1 MGHFMK
7 GRLMRHA
14 ALAAI
19 LSGCAATAQAQVVIS
34 QVYGGGGNTGAT
46 LRSDFV
52 ELHNNGTSAV
62 DLSGWSVQYASS
74 TGASWQVTPLNGSI
88 APGGYYLVKQADGTG
103 GTVSLPTPDATG
115 TIAMAGGAGKV
126 ALSSGASALSGT
138 CPANIDFVGFGSAAN
153 CAEGSAPTATLSA
166 TTAALRADGGCTD
179 SNNNGA
185 DFTAGAPAPRN
196 SASAPNVCGGGGQPI
211 LSVADAGADEA
222 SGTLS
227 FVLHLSQPA
236 GAGGVGVTY
245 ATADGTALA
254 GSDYVAASGTVTFA
268 EGEDTA
274 SVQVA
279 LVDDALTESDET
291 FFLNLS
297 DVIGALSGDVQ
308 ALGTIVNDDVSLTP
322 IHDIQGNGATSPFAN
337 QLVYTT
343 GIVTGRKSNGFFLQA
358 SDAEADADPMTSEG
372 VFVFTSIAP
381 PAAAAVGN
389 RVRVGGTVSEYI
401 PAADPNQL
409 PLTELNSTSVALL
422 SSGNPLPSPMALT
435 PTFPDPN
442 GPLDQLEP
450 LEGMRVTVASLTVAA
465 ATEGNTNESNATGT
479 SNGILHAVV
488 TGVARPFREPG
499 IQAPDPAP
507 AGSSIPPI
515 PRWDFNPEL
524 LTIDSDTLGGSGFV
538 LDLAAGAVIE
548 GLTGPLDYGFRR
560 YTLLRDPSVAITTTP
575 GPAPRAARAASA
587 DEFTIAGY
595 NLERFFD
602 TVNDPATGEPVLT
615 ASAFANRLS
624 KASLAVRDY
633 LNAPD
638 ILATVEVENLGTLQA
653 LASRINGDAV
663 AAGQPDPH
671 YVAYLEEGNDVG
683 GIDVGFLVKTAE
695 VGTGIARVQ
704 VTGVTQQGK
713 DVTWTEPS
721 GTVSLLNDRP
731 PLVLDAVV
739 HYADGRT
746 PFPVTV
752 IAVHQRSLNDVDS
765 VEPSGPTTLGARV
778 RLKRQHQAEYLAT
791 LIQQMQVA
799 DPARRIV
806 TLGDF
811 NAFAFNDG
819 LADTMNVV
827 TGTPTPDEQTAV
839 PGDGVDLVD
848 PDLVNLGVLE
858 PADERYSFVFGG
870 NAQTLDH
877 VLANEETIL
886 ASTAF
891 GLDHARI
898 NADFPEIARNDVTS
912 PARLSDHDP
921 LVAYFEVRRRADLA
935 VTATA
940 DAATVNAGEMLRYT
954 ATVTNL
960 GPDLAAATAIGFA
973 LNAETATFAVVA
985 PSGWNCDAAQ
995 IANGMTS
1002 VACHNDG
1009 LANGASASFAISAT
1023 STTAQIGSS
1032 VNLAVAATTQSFD
1045 PVAGNDEAVA
1055 TIAVQAAPAA
1065 DLALEFNGPATVPA
1079 STLLHRLHRHPAQP
1093 GHVGCAATGG
1103 GVQRQHHDHHRQRGG
1118 SGRLD
1123 VQQAG
1128 QQPRDEFPLHPRQPG
1143 RGCQRKLRY
1152 QSQCQAYSGQP
1163 HGAGRR
1169 GGDVGRRGCGRF
1181 QQQRKHR
1188 YHGLVLARASA
1199 MYERTR
1205 LRPRPF
1211 LWLPLHEPL
1220 PWALLRCKAALS
1232 PRFLNMARL
1241 IIGFTCNGNPARNET
1256 RREIRDRIPAIPW
1269 PGWETRPR

>member
-1 MGHFMK
+1 MK
-7 GRLMRHA
+7 NGFMRHL
-14 ALAAI
+14 ALAAM
-19 LSGCAATAQAQVVIS
+19 LSGCAVTAQAQVVIS
-34 QVYGGGGNTGAT
+34 QVYGGGGNSGAT

-74 TGASWQVTPLNGSI
+74 TGTSWQVTPLNGSI

-103 GTVSLPTPDATG
+103 GTVNLPTPDATG
-115 TIAMAGGAGKV
+115 TIAMAAGAGKI
-126 ALSSGASALSGT
+126 ALSSSAGALSGT
-138 CPANIDFVGFGSAAN
+138 CPVNIDFVGFGSAAN
-153 CAEGSAPTATLSA
+153 CAEGGAPTATLNA

-185 DFTAGAPAPRN
+185 DFTAGTPAPRN
-196 SASAPNVCGGGGQPI
+196 SASPANVCGGGGQPI

-222 SGTLS
+222 SGSLS

-236 GAGGVGVTY
+236 GADGVSVAY
-245 ATADGTALA
+245 ATADGTAIA
-254 GSDYVAASGTVTFA
+254 GSDYVATSGTIAFA

-274 SVQVA
+274 SVSVS
-279 LVDDALTESDET
+279 LVDDAITESDET

-297 DVIGALSGDVQ
+297 DITGALLGDAQ
-308 ALGTIVNDDVSLTP
+308 AVGTIVNDDVSLTP
-322 IHDIQGNGATSPFAN
+322 IHDIQGNGATSPYAN

-343 GIVTGRKSNGFFLQA
+343 GIVTGRKNNGFFLQA
-358 SDAEADADPMTSEG
+358 PDAEADADPATSEG
-372 VFVFTSIAP
+372 VFVFTSVAP

-389 RVRVGGTVSEYI
+389 QVRVGGTVIEYV
-401 PAADPNQL
+401 PSADPNQL
-409 PLTELNSTSVALL
+409 PLTEISGNPTVSLL
-422 SSGNPLPSPMALT
+422 STGNPLPAPVPLST
-435 PTFPDPN
+435 TFPDPN
-442 GPLDQLEP
+442 GPLDQLER
-450 LEGMRVTVASLTVAA
+450 LEGMRVTAASLTVVAP
-465 ATEGNTNESNATGT
+465 TQGNTNEPNATGT
-479 SNGILHAVV
+479 SNGILNAVI
-488 TGVARPFREPG
+488 TGIARPFREPG

-524 LTIDSDTLGGSGFV
+524 LTIDSDTLGGPAFV

-560 YTLLRDPSVAITTTP
+560 YTILRDPAVAITTTP
-575 GPAPRAARAASA
+575 GPAPRAARAANA
-587 DEFTIAGY
+587 DEFTIAAY

-602 TVNDPATGEPVLT
+602 TVNDPSIGEPVLT
-615 ASAFANRLS
+615 ASAFANRLA

-638 ILATVEVENLGTLQA
+638 ILATVEVENLSTLQT
-653 LASRINGDAV
+653 LASKINGDAI
-663 AAGQPDPH
+663 AAGQPDPQ
-671 YVAYLEEGNDVG
+671 YVAYLQEGNDVG

-704 VTGVTQQGK
+704 VIAVTQQGK

-746 PFPVTV
+746 PYPVTV

-765 VEPSGPTTLGARV
+765 VEPSGPTTLGERV
-778 RLKRQHQAEYLAT
+778 RLKRQHQAEFLAT

-827 TGTPTPDEQTAV
+827 TGTPTPDDQTAV
-839 PGDGVDLVD
+839 PGDGIDLVD

-858 PADERYSFVFGG
+858 PAEERYSFVFGG

-912 PARLSDHDP
+912 PSRLSDHDP
-921 LVAYFEVRRRADLA
+921 VVAYFEARRRADLA

-940 DAATVNAGEMLRYT
+940 DTATINAGETLRYT
-954 ATVTNL
+954 ATVSNL
-960 GPDLAAATAIGFA
+960 GPDLAAAAGIGFA
-973 LNAETATFAVVA
+973 LNAESTTFAVVA

-995 IANGMTS
+995 ISAGMTS
-1002 VACHNDG
+1002 IACHNDG
-1009 LANGASASFAISAT
+1009 LANGASATFAISAT
-1023 STTAQIGSS
+1023 STPAQAGSN
-1032 VNLAVAATTQSFD
+1032 VNLAVAADTLSFD
-1045 PVAGNDEAVA
+1045 PVDGNDEAVA
-1055 TIAVQAAPAA
+1055 TIAVNAAATV
-1065 DLALEFNGPATVPA
+1065 DLALQFGGPATVPA
-1079 STLLHRLHRHPAQP
+1079 NTFSIDYTATLRNLGTLPAQQP
-1093 GHVGCAATGG
+1093 VVVFNGNTMTTTASVAAPAGWTCSKQGSS
-1103 GVQRQHHDHHRQRGG
+1103 REASFRCTRG
-1118 SGRLD
+1118 SLA
-1123 VQQAG
+1123 AG
-1128 QQPRDEFPLHPRQPG
+1128 
-1143 RGCQRKLRY
+1143 
-1152 QSQCQAYSGQP
+1152 
-1163 HGAGRR
+1163 
-1169 GGDVGRRGCGRF
+1169 
-1181 QQQRKHR
+1181 
-1188 YHGLVLARASA
+1188 ASA
-1199 MYERTR
+1199 NFAIKVTARPTPANRTVR
-1205 LRPRPF
+1205 VDG
-1211 LWLPLHEPL
+1211 
-1220 PWALLRCKAALS
+1220 AAAS
-1232 PRFLNMARL
+1232 ASADADASNNNAS
-1241 IIGFTCNGNPARNET
+1241 IGT
-1256 RREIRDRIPAIPW
+1256 AISF
-1269 PGWETRPR
+1269 